1 MYIPALF
8 KLTDSET
15 IREFVNGNG
24 FGILIGSVNGKFWA
38 THVPM
43 LLTKDKDQ
51 KDILT
56 GHLSKANIQWK
67 EFEKSEEVMVVFT
80 GNHSYISSSWY
91 DHENVPTWNYL
102 AVHVYG
108 TIQIIEG
115 AELKEELARMINKYE
130 SGLPNPVSVETMTES
145 FVQKEMRGIIGFRIS
160 ISEIQAAQ
168 KLSQNRDD
176 KNYLRIIEGLENKGD
191 TDSLE
196 MAGIMKEKRQI
207 NIEKINIREV
217 THKDIYHL
225 QKIGRDT
232 FFETFSGENTEENM
246 QKYLD
251 EGFSLE
257 KLTAELNNPDSQFY
271 FAELKNKVIGYLKL
285 NFGPSQTELKDNKA
299 LEIERIY
306 ILKEFQG
313 RRVGQLLYEKA
324 IQTAIQAD
332 AEYVWLGVWENNPR
346 AINFYKKNGFIEFDR
361 HIFKLGDDEQTDLMM
376 KLEIKR

>member
-56 GHLSKANIQWK
+56 GHLSKANLQWK

-115 AELKEELARMINKYE
+115 AELKEELARMVNKYE